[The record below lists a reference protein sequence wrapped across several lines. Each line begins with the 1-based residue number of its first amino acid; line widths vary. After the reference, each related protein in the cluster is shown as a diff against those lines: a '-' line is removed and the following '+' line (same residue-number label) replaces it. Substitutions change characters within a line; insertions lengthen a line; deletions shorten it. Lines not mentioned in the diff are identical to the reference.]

1 MGSKL
6 PPSEVIVHRIEFQ
19 QKEREL
25 IESLVGAI
33 QFKQIG
39 EPILDI
45 FTDPVK
51 IGTLAITTAA
61 LLELLGV
68 VDFIPDSLKYDI
80 RDGIFATVEA
90 AVEQVQG
97 VIDAAEVLVEEG
109 AEVVG
114 GLNVAYQYAMDPTWQ
129 DPGLVAGIEAAAEL
143 GIYIPG
149 FLVGQQPEVFGPDIV
164 GVNPLASIAAVQEA
178 IAADPS
184 IPSTAAGWTWQL
196 WVRSALGAHAF
207 KQKFM

>member
-6 PPSEVIVHRIEFQ
+6 PPSKVIVHRIEFQ

-39 EPILDI
+39 EPILEV

-80 RDGIFATVEA
+80 RDGVFDTVEA
-90 AVEQVQG
+90 AIEQVQG
-97 VIDAAEVLVEEG
+97 LIDAAEVLVQEG
-109 AEVVG
+109 ADLVG
-114 GLNVAYQYAMDPTWQ
+114 DLNTAFQYTIDPTWQ
-129 DPGLVAGIEAAAEL
+129 DPGLVEGIQLAEEL
-143 GIYIPG
+143 GVYIPG
-149 FLVGQQPEVFGPDIV
+149 FLLGQQPEVFGPDFV
-164 GVNPLASIAAVQEA
+164 GVNPLASIAAVQELA
-178 IAADPS
+178 EDDPS
-184 IPSTAAGWTWQL
+184 IPTTAAGWSWQL
-196 WVRSALGAHAF
+196 WVRSALGVNEF
-207 KQKFM
+207 KKKYM